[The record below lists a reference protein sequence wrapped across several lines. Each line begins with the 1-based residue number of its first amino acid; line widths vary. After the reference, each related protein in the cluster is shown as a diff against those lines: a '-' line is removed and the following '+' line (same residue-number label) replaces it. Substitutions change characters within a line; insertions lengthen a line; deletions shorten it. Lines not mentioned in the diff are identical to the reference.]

1 MYIHMYI
8 LQFGKT
14 GNKKENISIKY
25 QLSIVAIWDDLKL
38 QNRYTCISKQVV
50 WLILDWFLEFV
61 YSPSLSDC
69 STIID
74 DDLDSELEFL
84 ASASSVM
91 VNPVPPY
98 TRDVLTQL
106 APLQMHFFVTVWCAM
121 FDTMYTFQSQSTHAS
136 SENLRKNLMN
146 LIWF

>member
-1 MYIHMYI
+1 MY
-8 LQFGKT
+8 LQT
-14 GNKKENISIKY
+14 IKRC
-25 QLSIVAIWDDLKL
+25 DLYWIDSW
-38 QNRYTCISKQVV
+38 R
-50 WLILDWFLEFV
+50 FV

-91 VNPVPPY
+91 VNPVLPY

-106 APLQMHFFVTVWCAM
+106 APLQMHFLSLFDAQC

-146 LIWF
+146 LI